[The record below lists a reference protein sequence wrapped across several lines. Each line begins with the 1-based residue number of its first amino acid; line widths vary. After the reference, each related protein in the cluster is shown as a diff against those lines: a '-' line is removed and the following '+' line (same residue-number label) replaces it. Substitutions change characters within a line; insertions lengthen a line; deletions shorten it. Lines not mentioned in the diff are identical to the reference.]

1 MGLTILDIA
10 KRNGSDAVVGL
21 IDETTKAVPEVSGI
35 NPETGIAIPGVGD
48 ARTITGTSYKTLIRV
63 GLPTVGF
70 RNGNEGSQGLK
81 SRYEN
86 KLVET
91 FIMNPRW
98 DVDKAIADKSEDG
111 WQVLMADEAGG
122 ILEAAF
128 QQLGRQFYYGRNTA
142 AALGGHAKGFGGLID
157 VVDAGYIVDAGG
169 TTADTG
175 TSVWAVKFG
184 PKAVRWVYGANGSM
198 DPTEVDQRD
207 MRDADQNP
215 YTAYFQEMF
224 MYPGL
229 QVGSARFIAR
239 IKKLTEDSGKG
250 LTDARMAALL
260 EKFPV
265 GIRPDAFFMTKRS
278 RRQLRDSRTATNDT
292 GKEAPLPTDYEG
304 IPIVVTESISNTE
317 PLTL

>member
-21 IDETTKAVPEVSGI
+21 IDETTRVVPEVSGL
-35 NPETGIAIPGVGD
+35 NPESGIVIPGVAD
-48 ARTITGTSYKTLIRV
+48 ARTISGTSYKTLIRV

-122 ILEAAF
+122 VLEAAF
-128 QQLGRQFYYGRNTA
+128 QQLGKQFYYGRNTTY
-142 AALGGHAKGFGGLID
+142 GGHAKGFQGLID
-157 VVDAGYIVDAGG
+157 VVDASYVVDAGG
-169 TTADTG
+169 STAGTG
-175 TSVWAVKFG
+175 SSVWAVKFG
-184 PKAVRWVYGANGSM
+184 PKAVRWVYGANGMM

-207 MRDADQNP
+207 VRDADGNP

-224 MYPGL
+224 LYPGL

-239 IKKLTEDSGKG
+239 IRKLTEDSGAR

-265 GIRPDAFFMTKRS
+265 GVRPDAFFMTKRS

-292 GKEAPLPTDYEG
+292 GKEAPLPSDYEG
-304 IPIVVTESISNTE
+304 IPIVVTESLSNE
-317 PLTL
+317 EALTL

>member
-21 IDETTKAVPEVSGI
+21 IDETTKAVPEVSGL
-35 NPETGIAIPGVGD
+35 NPESGIVVPGVAD
-48 ARTITGTSYKTLIRV
+48 ARTITGTSYKTLIRT
-63 GLPTVGF
+63 GLPTVPF
-70 RNGNEGSQGLK
+70 RNGNEGSTGLK

-128 QQLGRQFYYGRNTA
+128 QQLGKQFYYGRNATY
-142 AALGGHAKGFGGLID
+142 GGHTKGFNGLID
-157 VVDAGYIVDAGG
+157 VVDANYVVDAGG
-169 TTADTG
+169 TSAGTG
-175 TSVWAVKFG
+175 SSVWAVKFG

-198 DPTEVDQRD
+198 VPTEVDQRD
-207 MRDADQNP
+207 VRDADGNP

-229 QVGSARFIAR
+229 QVGSARFIGR
-239 IKKLTEDSGKG
+239 IKKLTEDVGKG
-250 LTDARMAALL
+250 LTDARMAALM

-265 GIRPDAFFMTKRS
+265 GVRPDAFFMTKRS
-278 RRQLRDSRTATNDT
+278 RRQLRDSRTATTDT

-304 IPIVVTESISNTE
+304 IPIVVTESLSNVE
-317 PLTL
+317 SLSL

>member
-128 QQLGRQFYYGRNTA
+128 QQLGRQFYYGRNVLP
-142 AALGGHAKGFGGLID
+142 ALGGHAKGFGGLID
-157 VVDAGYIVDAGG
+157 VVDAGYVVDAGG

-215 YTAYFQEMF
+215 YTAYFQEML

-239 IKKLTEDSGKG
+239 IRKLTEDAPNR

-304 IPIVVTESISNTE
+304 IPIVITESISNAE

>member
-1 MGLTILDIA
+1 MPLTLLDIA

-35 NPETGIAIPGVGD
+35 NPESGIVIPGVAD
-48 ARTITGTSYKTLIRV
+48 ARTITGTSYKTLIRTS
-63 GLPTVGF
+63 LPTVPF
-70 RNGNEGSQGLK
+70 RNGNEGSTGLK

-122 ILEAAF
+122 HLEAAF
-128 QQLGRQFYYGRNTA
+128 QQLGRQFYYGRNVTY
-142 AALGGHAKGFGGLID
+142 GGHAKGFLGLLD
-157 VVDAGYIVDAGG
+157 VVDANYVVDAGG
-169 TTADTG
+169 TSAGTG
-175 TSVWAVKFG
+175 SSVWAVKFG

-198 DPTEVDQRD
+198 EPTEVDQRD
-207 MRDADQNP
+207 VRDADGNP

-229 QVGSARFIAR
+229 QVGSPRFIAR
-239 IKKLTEDSGKG
+239 IRKLTEDPGKG

-265 GIRPDAFFMTKRS
+265 GVRPDAFFMTKRS

-292 GKEAPLPTDYEG
+292 GKEAPLPSDYEG
-304 IPIVVTESISNTE
+304 IPIVVTESIQNNE
-317 PLTL
+317 ALTL

>member
-35 NPETGIAIPGVGD
+35 NPESGIIVPGVAD
-48 ARTITGTSYKTLIRV
+48 ARTISGTSYKTLIRT
-63 GLPTVGF
+63 GIPTVPF
-70 RNGNEGSQGLK
+70 RNGNEGSTGLK
-81 SRYEN
+81 CRYEN

-128 QQLGRQFYYGRNTA
+128 QQLGKQFYYGRNTTY
-142 AALGGHAKGFGGLID
+142 GGHAKGFNGLID
-157 VVDAGYIVDAGG
+157 VVDAGYVVDAGG
-169 TTADTG
+169 STADTG
-175 TSVWAVKFG
+175 SSVWAVKFG

-207 MRDADQNP
+207 VRDADGNP

-250 LTDARMAALL
+250 LTDAKMSALL

-292 GKEAPLPTDYEG
+292 GKEAPLPSDYEG
-304 IPIVVTESISNTE
+304 IPIVVTESLSNTE
-317 PLTL
+317 ALTL